1 MVVVERSEEQ
11 LDVVNSEIYVTAHMR
26 ESAQGCAHYTSP
38 PVSLHL
44 RTKHDTLFRYSV
56 SYMHLSAIRRT
67 TGRCLS
73 CLTVPRLLE
82 VDVGIAQRAPR
93 DHIPTHA
100 DGQHR
105 AGLTE
110 FLIQHS
116 LRDIRVQVAHI
127 ERSHRITPRRRCV
140 HVSGSF
146 KPLSSCLC
154 LVLK

>member
-1 MVVVERSEEQ
+1 MVVVEKSEEQ

-26 ESAQGCAHYTSP
+26 ESARGCAHTSP
-38 PVSLHL
+38 HCPYIYAQSMTH
-44 RTKHDTLFRYSV
+44 YSV
-56 SYMHLSAIRRT
+56 ILSVIRRT

-105 AGLTE
+105 AGRTE
-110 FLIQHS
+110 FPHT
-116 LRDIRVQVAHI
+116 A
-127 ERSHRITPRRRCV
+127 
-140 HVSGSF
+140 
-146 KPLSSCLC
+146 
-154 LVLK
+154 